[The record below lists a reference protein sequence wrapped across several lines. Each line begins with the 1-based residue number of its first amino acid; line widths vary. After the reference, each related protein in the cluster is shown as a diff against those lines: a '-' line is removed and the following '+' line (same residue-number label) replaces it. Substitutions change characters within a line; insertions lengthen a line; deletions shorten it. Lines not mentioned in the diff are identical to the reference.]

1 MLPNI
6 RAPSIFK
13 EPLAVTLVRFALV
26 GALLL
31 NLLDRFAASLLPAS
45 TVVMSAV
52 LLTVAGAALGA
63 VAGWA
68 ITSRIEAA
76 VAEVR
81 VEAPAA
87 PERLAA

>member
-1 MLPNI
+1 M
-6 RAPSIFK
+6 
-13 EPLAVTLVRFALV
+13 TLVRFALV
-26 GALLL
+26 GAVLL
-31 NLLDRFAASLLPAS
+31 NLPNLFAASVLSAS
-45 TVVMSAV
+45 AVAVSAV

-76 VAEVR
+76 VAAVR
-81 VEAPAA
+81 VETPAA